1 MFDGVVTT
9 LTSVRYVPYLM
20 KNLTSLGIL
29 NFLDYSYPGKDK
41 VKKITQ
47 GTFGDNER

>member
-20 KNLTSLGIL
+20 KNLISLGIL
-29 NFLDYSYPGKDK
+29 DFLDYSYSGKDK
-41 VKKITQ
+41 IMKIIE
-47 GTFGDNER
+47 GTFGGNER